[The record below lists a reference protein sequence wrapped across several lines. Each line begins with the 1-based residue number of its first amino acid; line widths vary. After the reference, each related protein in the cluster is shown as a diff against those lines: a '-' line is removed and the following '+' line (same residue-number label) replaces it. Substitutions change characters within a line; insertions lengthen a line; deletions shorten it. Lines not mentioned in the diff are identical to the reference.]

1 MPDILKDKECL
12 VPLFLR
18 LGLAFSFLYAAIA
31 AFFDPLSWI
40 GFFPSFA
47 HAIIP
52 NDTLLLSMFG
62 LIETALALWL
72 LSGKRILLPSI
83 AAFLLL
89 VGIVVFNG
97 NSMDILFRDV
107 SLAFMALALAAL
119 SHDGQSLR
127 ESDASPT

>member
-1 MPDILKDKECL
+1 MDLLKNSDRL
-12 VPLFLR
+12 ASLLLR

-31 AFFDPLSWI
+31 AFFDPFSWI

-62 LIETALALWL
+62 LIETAVALWL
-72 LSGKRILLPSI
+72 LSGKRTLLPSI
-83 AAFLLL
+83 AASLLL
-89 VGIVVFNG
+89 VGIVVFNR

-107 SLAFMALALAAL
+107 ALVFMALALAVMNYHEKSPHA
-119 SHDGQSLR
+119 
-127 ESDASPT
+127 SDTPTS